1 MNLVLDGLLLVVA
14 VVATGVAIGAGDHFA
29 VAVPAA
35 TLAVLAAGFLVADAA
50 LGRARPA
57 RPAGSVASREEVAM
71 LRAWFR
77 SGRLGREA
85 ITDQLDQLE
94 RSGPSPQLP
103 RRAAEEMS
111 RIAQMPY
118 ADFRN
123 YVRQRLD
130 DLESRS

>member
-1 MNLVLDGLLLVVA
+1 MNLALDGLLLGIA
-14 VVATGVAIGAGDHFA
+14 IVATGVSIAAGNHFG

-35 TLAVLAAGFLVADAA
+35 TLAVLAAGLLIADEA

-57 RPAGSVASREEVAM
+57 RRPSSVASREEVAM

-77 SGRLGREA
+77 SGRLGRES
-85 ITDQLDQLE
+85 ITDELDQLE
-94 RSGPSPQLP
+94 RSGPNPQLP
-103 RRAAEEMS
+103 RRSAQEMS

-118 ADFRN
+118 SDFRN